1 MIMDLLHEDDNWT
14 PVLLR
19 RVYEGFLQPD
29 KVPETKPGGPVVR
42 RSIPLPNTNGFTSTE
57 NLVMK
62 SGMLQA
68 NHTGIVNPAFT
79 ENVDSVNTEA
89 PSWSDTSST
98 SDNKD
103 PNSSRAS
110 TLTRTMENEAL
121 PEPDRNYSVINDTRD
136 STLSSNLDKKT
147 AIKPWDVFRIMPR
160 KSNSVFDDLFV
171 NVLKKV
177 VKVIVSIFLTLFIM
191 SMTILSKSMLF
202 LITSNIYTNV
212 TLDCVTTLLP
222 REVTSCRRVLPD
234 EPLKDTFQFSQ
245 HVEVRWIW
253 ALFIVVCTPYMFTCV
268 KSLWRVCFKKTRH
281 TRFRVLALVLVIET
295 FHSLG
300 ISIFVF
306 YLLPTLDP
314 VRGLLLTFGVAFLP
328 SLLKIFDNKSEAG
341 KPVYLLIADFV
352 AMVFQASVLILWP
365 AVNLTRGENL
375 NESWSILVSLFLI
388 SLGWWEN
395 YINKFTHLGKFG
407 NALKEFKRNIRRMRT
422 RIYMI
427 VSFWKILMTFG
438 FMVALISEF
447 KAPCV
452 AELLYLGDD
461 KVMSCPH
468 FVNPLNA
475 ANVESKN
482 YMNDPFWISIVQVF
496 SCLLCYTFAKSACKI
511 LLQVVSFSLPLMLA
525 APIMLGLF
533 MGNCESF
540 KLNGSTG
547 PLMPDYLYWTCD
559 IHGISYDFLD
569 NLVSDY
575 YLPVTLGWWL
585 SFMWVTFHIWIP
597 RVERLA
603 QTERLFVQ
611 PLYCGVLLEQ
621 SLMLNRR
628 RDDKDRESRGSE
640 KVKKFTEENTYMSA
654 DKFGPRMPS
663 RGLSIQSNITPM
675 IYVCATMWHETR
687 KEMSQM
693 LTSLFRLDNDQCAR
707 KNAQKFFDVVD
718 PDYYEFEVHI
728 FFDNAF
734 EAHDDDEYEYRANTF
749 VKQMINVLDEAA
761 SKVHKVMVKISPPT
775 KYPTPYGGRLEWTLP
790 GNNKL
795 TVHLKDNA
803 KIRHKKRWS
812 QVMYMYY
819 LLGYKLVA
827 QPLDARRKQKLADN
841 TFILA
846 LDGDVDFKPAAVQL
860 LVDRMRKN
868 EKVGAACGRIHPIG
882 TGPMIWYQKFE
893 YAISHWLQK
902 ATEHMIGCVL
912 CSPGCFSLFRASSLM
927 DDNVMRKYT
936 TLSSN
941 ARHYVQYDQ
950 GEDRWLCTLLLQ
962 QGYRVEYSAAADA
975 LTYAPEGF
983 NEFYNQRR
991 RWAPSTMANI
1001 MDLLMDWRNVISINE
1016 NVSGLYMLYQLLLF
1030 ISSLVTP
1037 GTIFL
1042 LIIGALNSAFRID
1055 LVTSLLINLAPVI
1068 LFLIGCFV
1076 LKPKW
1081 QLRLAGVLSLIYS
1094 MVMMIVIVGLGLEIK
1109 REGICSPTTIF
1120 LLFLV
1125 GAFITAAILHPQEFT
1140 CLLHGALYF
1149 LAVPSMSMLLMIYS
1163 ICNMHIV
1170 SWGTRENAVAT
1181 NPAEPKKA
1189 TKSNKISSI
1198 MDKFKNKNQEDSDY
1212 AFSFGNLF
1220 KCLCCPKTQQ
1230 DQTEDTFAAILE
1242 KLDSL
1247 ESAMFKKKATVQSV
1261 DAGTHVTDEDFNGKG
1276 TLDNRKRSD
1285 ESGIRYNPI
1294 YQNKAMPHEDDTPF
1308 WIHDPDIGHGK
1319 IRYLNKDEK
1328 SFWKDLVA
1336 KYLFPLES
1344 NEAQKKK
1351 MQKDLLQL
1359 RNKISLMFFMVN
1371 ALFVIIIFSLQFSN
1385 ATSKSADGT
1394 QGSGLAIP
1402 LPCRDTETGKL
1413 LSLEPISLLFMSVF
1427 GIALVI
1433 QFVAMFFHRLATFL
1447 HIMAST
1453 EANCMKP
1460 NQNEIAQ
1467 MDIASKVQLVKEM
1480 QSFVDDDDTRSISTT
1495 GSDLD
1500 EDSSITLDDS
1510 PKIRRRKTI
1519 IRLTKRK
1526 RRQAPQA
1533 GSLGGKFLNNF
1544 IEFAKDL
1551 EKRGSENSHDGSRNK
1566 RKGSDKK
1573 RSKKARRALESLEQN
1588 KESVIH
1594 KAEVIKDR
1602 WKNLATKAKYE
1613 GQGNNWGSLLRSV
1626 MGQSRTSL
1634 NTISED
1640 DKRNSWLRGFA
1651 KMTRSNSEFSLP
1663 DMGAWSNRNSYAEPI
1678 FNIIT
1683 DGIGPPEASRH
1694 KDNGKSIGVINNGK
1708 HDRNMDVII
1717 ESTSPTRKT
1726 EHIYDTADGGAEIVN
1741 ESDSE
1746 TEASDASS
1754 SRHVPRDNDFEL
1766 RRVPPA
1772 DPKLS
1777 KDTGD
1782 TQL

>member
-1 MIMDLLHEDDNWT
+1 MAECLDLLQHN
-14 PVLLR
+14 
-19 RVYEGFLQPD
+19 
-29 KVPETKPGGPVVR
+29 KVPETKPEGPVVR
-42 RSIPLPNTNGFTSTE
+42 RTIPLPTTNGFTSTE

-62 SGMLQA
+62 SDMMHA
-68 NHTGIVNPAFT
+68 NNTGIVNPAFT
-79 ENVDSVNTEA
+79 ENVDSVNTET

-110 TLTRTMENEAL
+110 TLTRTMENDTL
-121 PEPDRNYSVINDTRD
+121 PEPDRNYSVINETRD
-136 STLSSNLDKKT
+136 STLTSNLDKKT
-147 AIKPWDVFRIMPR
+147 GIKPWDVFRIMPR
-160 KSNSVFDDLFV
+160 KSSSVFDDLFV
-171 NVLKKV
+171 NVIKKV
-177 VKVIVSIFLTLFIM
+177 VKVITSIFLTLFIM
-191 SMTILSKSMLF
+191 MMTILSKSLLF

-245 HVEVRWIW
+245 NVEIRWVW
-253 ALFIVVCTPYMFTCV
+253 ALFIVVCTPYIFTCA
-268 KSLWRVCFKKTRH
+268 KSVWRVCFKKTRH

-295 FHSLG
+295 LHSLG
-300 ISIFVF
+300 ISIFAF

-314 VRGLLLTFGVAFLP
+314 IRGLLLTFGVAFLP
-328 SLLKIFDNKSEAG
+328 SLLKIFDNQSEIG
-341 KPVYLLIADFV
+341 KPVYLLIADFF
-352 AMVFQASVLILWP
+352 AMLFQASVLILWP
-365 AVNLTRGENL
+365 AVNLTRGQNL
-375 NESWSILVSLFLI
+375 SESWSILVSLFLI

-395 YINKFTHLGKFG
+395 YVNTFTHLGKFG
-407 NALKEFKRNIRRMRT
+407 NALKEFKKNIRRMRT

-427 VSFWKILMTFG
+427 VSFWKILVTFG
-438 FMVALISEF
+438 FMLALMSEF

-461 KVMSCPH
+461 KAMECPH

-475 ANVESKN
+475 ANVESTN

-511 LLQVVSFSLPLMLA
+511 LLQVVSFALPLMLA

-569 NLVSDY
+569 SLVSDY

-654 DKFGPRMPS
+654 DRLGERMPGG
-663 RGLSIQSNITPM
+663 RGLFGQSNITPM

-734 EAHDDDEYEYRANTF
+734 EAHDDDEYEYHANTF

-846 LDGDVDFKPAAVQL
+846 LDGDVDFKPSAVQL
-860 LVDRMRKN
+860 LVDRMKKN

-936 TLSSN
+936 TISTN

-1030 ISSLVTP
+1030 ISSMVTP

-1042 LIIGALNSAFRID
+1042 LIIGAFNSAFRID
-1055 LVTSLLINLAPVI
+1055 LITSMLINLAPVVV
-1068 LFLIGCFV
+1068 FLIGCFV
-1076 LKPKW
+1076 LTPKW

-1120 LLFLV
+1120 LVFLV
-1125 GAFITAAILHPQEFT
+1125 GAFIIAAMLHPQEFT

-1170 SWGTRENAVAT
+1170 SWGTRENAVAS

-1189 TKSNKISSI
+1189 TKSHKISSI
-1198 MDKFKNKNQEDSDY
+1198 MDKFKNKNHEDSDY

-1220 KCLCCPKTQQ
+1220 RCLCCPKPH
-1230 DQTEDTFAAILE
+1230 EDKTGETFAAILE
-1242 KLDSL
+1242 KLDGL
-1247 ESAMFKKKATVQSV
+1247 ESAMSKKKEAVQST
-1261 DAGTHVTDEDFNGKG
+1261 DAGTHVTEDDLSGKG
-1276 TLDNRKRSD
+1276 TLDSHRKRSE

-1294 YQNKAMPHEDDTPF
+1294 YHNKAMPHEDDTPY

-1319 IRYLNKDEK
+1319 IRYLNKEEK

-1351 MQKDLLQL
+1351 MTKDLEQL
-1359 RNKISLMFFMVN
+1359 RNKISLMFFMIN
-1371 ALFVIIIFSLQFSN
+1371 ALFVIIIFSLQYSN
-1385 ATSKSADGT
+1385 ATSIGADGK
-1394 QGSGLAIP
+1394 QGSGLSIP
-1402 LPCRDTETGKL
+1402 LPCHDTETGKL

-1433 QFVAMFFHRLATFL
+1433 QFIAMFFHRLATFL

-1460 NQNEIAQ
+1460 NQTEVAQ
-1467 MDIASKVQLVKEM
+1467 MDIASKVQL
-1480 QSFVDDDDTRSISTT
+1480 
-1495 GSDLD
+1495 
-1500 EDSSITLDDS
+1500 
-1510 PKIRRRKTI
+1510 
-1519 IRLTKRK
+1519 RK

-1551 EKRGSENSHDGSRNK
+1551 EKRGSEHSNDGDRK
-1566 RKGSDKK
+1566 KKKGSDKA
-1573 RSKKARRALESLEQN
+1573 RSKKAMRALESLEQN

-1602 WKNLATKAKYE
+1602 WKNLAKKAKYE

-1640 DKRNSWLRGFA
+1640 DKRNSWFRGFA
-1651 KMTRSNSEFSLP
+1651 KMSRSNSEFSLP
-1663 DMGAWSNRNSYAEPI
+1663 DMGSWSNRNSYAEPI

-1683 DGIGPPEASRH
+1683 DGIGPPETSRQR
-1694 KDNGKSIGVINNGK
+1694 DNVKSIGVINNGK
-1708 HDRNMDVII
+1708 PDRNMDVII
-1717 ESTSPTRKT
+1717 ESSSPTRRT
-1726 EHIYDTADGGAEIVN
+1726 ENIYDTADGGAELVN
-1741 ESDSE
+1741 DSDSE

-1754 SRHVPRDNDFEL
+1754 SRHVSHDNDIVL
-1766 RRVPPA
+1766 RRVTTTV
-1772 DPKLS
+1772 PKPTN
-1777 KDTGD
+1777 DTGD

>member
-1 MIMDLLHEDDNWT
+1 MDLLEEEDNWT

-19 RVYEGFLQPD
+19 RVYEGF
-29 KVPETKPGGPVVR
+29 
-42 RSIPLPNTNGFTSTE
+42 
-57 NLVMK
+57 
-62 SGMLQA
+62 A
-68 NHTGIVNPAFT
+68 NNTGIVNPAFT
-79 ENVDSVNTEA
+79 ENVDSVNTET

-110 TLTRTMENEAL
+110 TLTRTMENDTL
-121 PEPDRNYSVINDTRD
+121 PEPDRNYSVINETRD
-136 STLSSNLDKKT
+136 STLTSNLDKKT
-147 AIKPWDVFRIMPR
+147 GIKPWDVFRIMPR
-160 KSNSVFDDLFV
+160 KSSSVFDDLFV
-171 NVLKKV
+171 NVIKKV
-177 VKVIVSIFLTLFIM
+177 VKVITSIFLTLFIM
-191 SMTILSKSMLF
+191 MMTILSKSLLF

-245 HVEVRWIW
+245 NVEIRWVW
-253 ALFIVVCTPYMFTCV
+253 ALFIVVCTPYIFTCA
-268 KSLWRVCFKKTRH
+268 KSVWRVCFKKTRH

-295 FHSLG
+295 LHSLG
-300 ISIFVF
+300 ISIFAF

-314 VRGLLLTFGVAFLP
+314 IRGLLLTFGVAFLP
-328 SLLKIFDNKSEAG
+328 SLLKIFDNQSE
-341 KPVYLLIADFV
+341 I
-352 AMVFQASVLILWP
+352 
-365 AVNLTRGENL
+365 
-375 NESWSILVSLFLI
+375 
-388 SLGWWEN
+388 
-395 YINKFTHLGKFG
+395 
-407 NALKEFKRNIRRMRT
+407 
-422 RIYMI
+422 
-427 VSFWKILMTFG
+427 
-438 FMVALISEF
+438 
-447 KAPCV
+447 
-452 AELLYLGDD
+452 DD
-461 KVMSCPH
+461 KAMECPH

-475 ANVESKN
+475 ANVESTN

-511 LLQVVSFSLPLMLA
+511 LLQVVSFALPLMLA

-569 NLVSDY
+569 SLVSDY

-654 DKFGPRMPS
+654 DRLGERMPGG
-663 RGLSIQSNITPM
+663 RGLFGQSNITPM

-734 EAHDDDEYEYRANTF
+734 EAHDDDEYEYHANTF

-846 LDGDVDFKPAAVQL
+846 LDGDVDFKPSAVQL
-860 LVDRMRKN
+860 LVDRMKKN

-936 TLSSN
+936 TISTN

-1030 ISSLVTP
+1030 ISSMVTP

-1042 LIIGALNSAFRID
+1042 LIIGAFNSAFRID
-1055 LVTSLLINLAPVI
+1055 LITSMLINLAPVVV
-1068 LFLIGCFV
+1068 FLIGCFV
-1076 LKPKW
+1076 LTPKW

-1120 LLFLV
+1120 LVFLV
-1125 GAFITAAILHPQEFT
+1125 GAFIIAAMLHPQEFT

-1170 SWGTRENAVAT
+1170 SWGTRENAVAS

-1189 TKSNKISSI
+1189 TKSHKISSI
-1198 MDKFKNKNQEDSDY
+1198 MDKFKNKNHEDSDY

-1220 KCLCCPKTQQ
+1220 RCLCCPKPH
-1230 DQTEDTFAAILE
+1230 EDKTGETFAAILE
-1242 KLDSL
+1242 KLDGL
-1247 ESAMFKKKATVQSV
+1247 ESAMSKKKEAVQST
-1261 DAGTHVTDEDFNGKG
+1261 DAGTHVTEDDLSGKG
-1276 TLDNRKRSD
+1276 TLDSHRKRSE

-1294 YQNKAMPHEDDTPF
+1294 YHNKAMPHEDDTPY

-1319 IRYLNKDEK
+1319 IRYLNKEEK

-1351 MQKDLLQL
+1351 MTKDLEQL
-1359 RNKISLMFFMVN
+1359 RNKISLMFFMIN
-1371 ALFVIIIFSLQFSN
+1371 ALFVIIIFSLQYSN
-1385 ATSKSADGT
+1385 ATSIGADGK
-1394 QGSGLAIP
+1394 QGSGLSIP
-1402 LPCRDTETGKL
+1402 LPCHDTETGKL

-1433 QFVAMFFHRLATFL
+1433 QFIAMFFHRLATFL

-1460 NQNEIAQ
+1460 NQTEVAQ

-1500 EDSSITLDDS
+1500 EDSSITVDDS

-1551 EKRGSENSHDGSRNK
+1551 EKRGSEHSNDGDRK
-1566 RKGSDKK
+1566 KKKGSDKA
-1573 RSKKARRALESLEQN
+1573 RSKKAMRALESLEQN

-1602 WKNLATKAKYE
+1602 WKNLAKKAKYE

-1640 DKRNSWLRGFA
+1640 DKRNSWFRGFA
-1651 KMTRSNSEFSLP
+1651 KMSRSNSEFSLP
-1663 DMGAWSNRNSYAEPI
+1663 DMGSWSNRNSYAEPI

-1683 DGIGPPEASRH
+1683 DGIGPPETSRQR
-1694 KDNGKSIGVINNGK
+1694 DNVKSI
-1708 HDRNMDVII
+1708 
-1717 ESTSPTRKT
+1717 ESSSPTRRT
-1726 EHIYDTADGGAEIVN
+1726 ENIYDTADGGAELVN
-1741 ESDSE
+1741 DSDSE

-1754 SRHVPRDNDFEL
+1754 SRHVSHDNDIVL
-1766 RRVPPA
+1766 RRVTTTV
-1772 DPKLS
+1772 PKPTN
-1777 KDTGD
+1777 DTGD